1 MNRLLRSAAVAS
13 ALSLAASA
21 GLTWGAEPAS
31 PSPRVTNSFFP
42 YCVSVPDEV
51 LQDLGYTPIHNLYTG
66 IDLNKEPP
74 CGPQMKDQIRN
85 LKGTNTIFWLTIL
98 GRRDKDQ
105 DDQVVAIIRDLAAV
119 ADEVG
124 VKVAIYPH
132 SGFYVAT
139 ARDALR
145 VVKKVDRK
153 NVGVTMTLC
162 HELMGDQGPE
172 LPQII
177 EEVAPH
183 LFVVTINGADK
194 KEQGQS
200 IGWDRLIQPLGQGD
214 FDVCGFLDKLRAA
227 GFIGPIG
234 LQCYGL
240 KGDPLVHLR
249 QSIKAWKEYCAGA
262 EGEDRAAKDNG
273 Q

>member
-1 MNRLLRSAAVAS
+1 MNRCLWNAAIVW
-13 ALSLAASA
+13 ALSFAVCDVFTS
-21 GLTWGAEPAS
+21 GAEPAGG
-31 PSPRVTNSFFP
+31 SPRVTNPFFP
-42 YCVSVPDEV
+42 YCVSVPDNV
-51 LQDLGYTPIHNLYTG
+51 LQDLGYTPLHNLYLG
-66 IDLNKEPP
+66 VDLDKEPP
-74 CGPQMKDQIRN
+74 FGPEMKDQIRS
-85 LKGTNTIFWLTIL
+85 LKGTDTIFWLTIL
-98 GRRDKDQ
+98 GRRDKSQ
-105 DDQVVAIIRDLAAV
+105 DERAVAIARELASV

-124 VKVAIYPH
+124 VKMAIYPH

-145 VVKKVDRK
+145 VVKQVDRK
-153 NVGVTMTLC
+153 NVGVTITLC

-214 FDVCGFLDKLRAA
+214 FDVDGVLEKLNSV
-227 GFIGPIG
+227 GYTGPIG

-240 KGDPLVHLR
+240 TGDPLVHLK
-249 QSIKAWKEYCAGA
+249 QSIKAWKEYSARLGRS
-262 EGEDRAAKDNG
+262 EP
-273 Q
+273 